1 MSIKQLTSALSPV
14 PAGDPLSIKEITA
27 LLVKHYGIHE
37 GLYDLLLEYRMAFGA
52 FGPTPEEVLPSTI
65 LGVSHL
71 SITKAEKSG
80 PLTVDAALVNPKVS
94 TARVKKSTKS
104 RKSSA

>member
-1 MSIKQLTSALSPV
+1 MSIKQLSDVPSPV

-27 LLVKHYGIHE
+27 LLIRHYGVHE
-37 GLYDLLLEYRMAFGA
+37 GLFDLYLEYRMAFGA

-65 LGVSHL
+65 LGVSNL
-71 SITKAEKSG
+71 SITKSEKLG
-80 PLTVDAALVNPKVS
+80 PLTVDAALVNPKS
-94 TARVKKSTKS
+94 SSPRTKKPISS

>member
-1 MSIKQLTSALSPV
+1 MSIKQLSDVPSPV

-27 LLVKHYGIHE
+27 LLIRHYGVHE
-37 GLYDLLLEYRMAFGA
+37 GLFDLYLEYRMAFGA

-71 SITKAEKSG
+71 SITKSEKLG
-80 PLTVDAALVNPKVS
+80 PLTVDAGLVNPKS
-94 TARVKKSTKS
+94 SSPRTKKPISS